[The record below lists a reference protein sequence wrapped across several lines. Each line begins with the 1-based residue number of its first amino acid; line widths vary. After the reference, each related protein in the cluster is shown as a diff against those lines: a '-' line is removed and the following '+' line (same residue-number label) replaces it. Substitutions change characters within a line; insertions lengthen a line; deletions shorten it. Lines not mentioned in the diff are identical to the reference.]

1 MITLQ
6 SQAQERIVSAATDK
20 VYDLSLKLY
29 HLTEIVKLAAF
40 AAEARRTLKEIQRVV
55 DWNPVMQEAISNS
68 VRCANNWAAMPDASA
83 DVLAD
88 VARQLETVNDE
99 FNEHLNDLDGGET
112 SLNEGVKT
120 GGSESMDTV
129 NAVGAE
135 T

>member
-6 SQAQERIVSAATDK
+6 SQAQERIVSAATGN
-20 VYDLSLKLY
+20 VHDLSLKLY

-40 AAEARRTLKEIQRVV
+40 AAEARRTLKEIQWVMDYRP
-55 DWNPVMQEAISNS
+55 DMQEAISND
-68 VRCANNWAAMPDASA
+68 VRCCNNWAEMPDASA
-83 DVLAD
+83 DVLAN
-88 VARQLETVNDE
+88 VARQLEAVNDE
-99 FNEHLNDLDGGET
+99 FNDHLNDLDGGET
-112 SLNEGVKT
+112 SPSEGVKT